1 MPQTLWRM
9 NSASMRTG
17 RSLANVATAAILS
30 SIICAGGTAAD
41 FDSSV
46 RSQLR
51 VAENTGVPVPPTGN
65 GTKKPTKLRPC
76 QKVCVES
83 ANGAT
88 NPPTPN
94 SYCIKWKTV
103 C

>member
-1 MPQTLWRM
+1 MCTRC
-9 NSASMRTG
+9 
-17 RSLANVATAAILS
+17 SLANVATAAILG
-30 SIICAGGTAAD
+30 SIIYTGGTAAG

-46 RSQLR
+46 RSQLL
-51 VAENTGVPVPPTGN
+51 VAENIGVPVPPTGN

-83 ANGAT
+83 ANGAS
-88 NPPTPN
+88 PPTPD